1 MMKSPKTKSTPPR
14 MFLITYMECFYFGT
28 LAYDASQARYGR
40 PHTDK
45 PMNICVYIHTYIY
58 IYIHMYMCMYM
69 YMNYMNIHGCGLRL
83 GTELD
88 LPASRGSMHI
98 GQALELLG
106 NIEASEL

>member
-28 LAYDASQARYGR
+28 LAYDACQARYGR

-58 IYIHMYMCMYM
+58 THVYVYVYV
-69 YMNYMNIHGCGLRL
+69 Y
-83 GTELD
+83 ELYEYTW
-88 LPASRGSMHI
+88 LWV
-98 GQALELLG
+98 EVG
-106 NIEASEL
+106 N